1 MKTLLGEHLHFDWKI
16 VTVIVVSTLLL
27 RSWIRIINSR
37 RTKTMMA
44 SSFI

>member
-27 RSWIRIINSR
+27 IVDFVLSTHAEQRL
-37 RTKTMMA
+37 
-44 SSFI
+44 